1 VIAVWYLL
9 PTMVAYTT
17 YAKALFPKGHGH
29 PLWEPDPG
37 EYAPMEIADVGYI
50 SDGGFIKLFNASS
63 RIDDWSNRLGYPERH
78 TPLLVGDIRRR
89 TPLPKKPEYIS
100 SEGVQKKGVNLSG
113 SAG

>member
-1 VIAVWYLL
+1 MVPF

-37 EYAPMEIADVGYI
+37 EYAPVEIADVGYI
-50 SDGGFIKLFNASS
+50 SDGGFIKLFSAST
-63 RIDDWSNRLGYPERH
+63 RIDGWSNRLGFPEGH

-100 SEGVQKKGVNLSG
+100 SEGVQKKGINLSVSVG
-113 SAG
+113 